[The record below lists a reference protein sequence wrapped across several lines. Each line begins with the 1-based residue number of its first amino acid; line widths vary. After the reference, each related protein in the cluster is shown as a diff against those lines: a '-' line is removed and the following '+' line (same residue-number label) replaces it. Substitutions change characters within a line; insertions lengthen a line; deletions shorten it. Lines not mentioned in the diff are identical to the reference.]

1 MPPALSVLNDFG
13 LNYSNTITNLN
24 HHKSMKLF
32 SHEGLCKPKKHSKKT
47 YNIMRLSVVL
57 YMLAI
62 FCSSAS
68 VSYSQDTEISLNLR
82 NVTVAQALDE
92 IRNQS
97 DYSIWYKNDEIDL
110 SKKIS
115 ITLSKQNINHVMHQI
130 LDNQGLSYTIE
141 ERHIVIF
148 KKHEN
153 EIKQEKREITGVV
166 TDSNGEPIIGANI
179 VERGTTNGCIT
190 DLDGKFKLQIAS
202 KAVLQISYIGFNTQE
217 VAITK
222 QTHLAVSL
230 KEDTQTLDE
239 VVVVGYGTM
248 KKSDLTGSVTSLKS
262 ETITLGYAQSP
273 DVALRGKTAG
283 VQIINNSGQP
293 GAGATV
299 RIRGNSSILG
309 SNDPLYVVDGVPLDG
324 GGSAEGLQGVVASPL
339 TIINPSDIESLEVLK
354 DASATAIYGSRGA
367 NGVVMITTKRGK
379 EGAFLAN
386 LNVTSGFQQV
396 EKRLKLTSPEQWVEL
411 WNESMD
417 YKNGGNGKYDVN
429 NLPARTD
436 WQDALFRTAWVQN
449 YELSFTGGNEKLRY
463 MLSGGYSSQDGII
476 LNTDFKRYSIRAN
489 LENKFTKW
497 LTIGANISA
506 TRTESNQAEQGTIDS
521 NTAIGLI
528 SLASPIVPIR
538 KEDGSYE
545 QYVDVEGVRENPYA
559 SITEIKNIDARNRFI
574 SNLYAEI
581 SILKDLRFRTNLAID
596 VADSKSS
603 NYIPSYI
610 AEGKGTQ
617 GSATLGSYNKIY
629 WNSTNTLTYIKTFD
643 QIHSLNAMVGA
654 EWQKDK
660 VQRFQ
665 TKAIGFANDNAQF
678 DNLGEAT
685 SYSSTSGFSA
695 WQMESYMTR
704 INYSLMNKYSFTFT
718 GRLDGSSRFGRDHK
732 YAFFPSAAFAWRL
745 SEEAFLKN
753 VDWVSNLK
761 ARLSYGSSGEQGI
774 PMYQTLST
782 LSPSLVY
789 VGKDL
794 NTGYFPTRAADPSLK
809 WERTNQI
816 NTGFDIGLIG
826 NRLSLTLDYYYKR
839 TSDLLYYKALP
850 GSSGFTSMLQN
861 IGTIDNKGFEIALD
875 ARLIDKKAFKWDIN
889 INNSINRN
897 KVIELG
903 EGRDEIINPTGGIS
917 GGDIKSQ
924 PSILKVG
931 HPLGLLYGYQSD
943 GVIYDEAESALAKKM
958 GQIQYAPGELKIRD
972 VNEDSRI
979 TDEDKTIIG
988 DANPDFTG
996 GMTNTFTY
1004 KGFQLN
1010 VLCQWV
1016 VGNDIMSIQHLMNQ
1030 RLVLG
1035 YNATQDWYDTRWSE
1049 QAPSRTEPRAGY
1061 DVRAYP
1067 DVSYQVFK
1075 GSFFRINNVSLS
1087 YSLPRTVID
1096 RVKLNNLKFSVA
1108 VDNLYTFTNYP
1119 SWSPDVSSMGGNV
1132 MGQGIDAASYP
1143 TPRTVTFGINVGF

>member
-1 MPPALSVLNDFG
+1 MPPTLSVLNDFSQ
-13 LNYSNTITNLN
+13 NYSNTITNLN

-32 SHEGLCKPKKHSKKT
+32 SQERFYVPKVHLKKT
-47 YNIMRLSVVL
+47 YNTMKLSVVL
-57 YMLAI
+57 YTFTI
-62 FCSSAS
+62 FFASAS
-68 VSYSQDTEISLNLR
+68 MGYSQKAELSLNLR
-82 NVTVAQALDE
+82 NATVVQALDE
-92 IRNQS
+92 IKRQS
-97 DYSIWYKNDEIDL
+97 DYSIWFKNDEVDL

-115 ITLSKQNINHVMHQI
+115 LHLSKQNINQVLHEI

-148 KKHEN
+148 KKN
-153 EIKQEKREITGVV
+153 GQEIPQEKRGIKGIV
-166 TDSNGEPIIGANI
+166 TDSNGEPVIGANI
-179 VERGTTNGCIT
+179 IEKGTTNGTVT
-190 DLDGKFKLQIAS
+190 DLNGTFTLQIAS
-202 KAVLQISYIGFNTQE
+202 KATVQISYIGFNTQE
-217 VAITK
+217 VPVTK
-222 QTHLAVSL
+222 QTHLTIDL
-230 KEDTQTLDE
+230 KEDSQTLDE

-248 KKSDLTGSVTSLKS
+248 KKSDLTGSVSSLKS
-262 ETITLGYAQSP
+262 ETITLGYSQSP

-283 VQIINNSGQP
+283 VQITNNSGQP

-309 SNDPLYVVDGVPLDG
+309 SNDPLYVIDGVPLDG
-324 GGSAEGLQGVVASPL
+324 GGSADGLQGVGASPL
-339 TIINPSDIESLEVLK
+339 TIINPSDIESMEILK

-379 EGAFLAN
+379 EGAFIAN

-396 EKRLKLTSPEQWVEL
+396 ERRLDLTTPEQWAEL

-417 YKNGGNGKYDVN
+417 YKNGGNGKYDLH

-436 WQDALFRTAWVQN
+436 WQDALFRTAWIQN

-463 MLSGGYSSQDGII
+463 MLSGGYASQDGII
-476 LNTDFKRYSIRAN
+476 LNTDFKRYSIRTN
-489 LENKFTKW
+489 IENKFTKW
-497 LTIGANISA
+497 LTVGANLSA
-506 TRTESNQAEQGTIDS
+506 TRTESHQAEQGSIDS

-545 QYVDVEGVRENPYA
+545 PYVDIEGVRENPYA

-574 SNLYAEI
+574 SNVYAEI
-581 SILKDLRFRTNLAID
+581 TLLKDVRFRTNLAID
-596 VADSKSS
+596 VADSKSN
-603 NYIPSYI
+603 NYIPTYI
-610 AEGKGTQ
+610 AEGKATQ
-617 GSATLGSYNKIY
+617 GSASLGSYNKIY
-629 WNSTNTLTYIKTFD
+629 WNSTNTLTYIKTFN

-654 EWQKDK
+654 EWQKDR
-660 VQRFQ
+660 VERFQ

-678 DNLGEAT
+678 NNMGEAT
-685 SYSSTSGFSA
+685 SYSASSAYSA

-704 INYSLMNKYSFTFT
+704 INYSLKNKYSFTFT
-718 GRLDGSSRFGRDHK
+718 GRLDGSSRFGKEHK

-745 SEEAFLKN
+745 TEEPFLKN
-753 VDWVSNLK
+753 VTWVSNLK
-761 ARLSYGSSGEQGI
+761 ARVSYGSSGEQGI

-782 LSPSLVY
+782 LASSLVF

-794 NTGYFPTRAADPSLK
+794 NTGYFPTRAADPTLK
-809 WERTNQI
+809 WEKTNQV
-816 NTGFDIGLIG
+816 NAGFDIGLIG

-839 TSDLLYYKALP
+839 TNDLLYYKALP

-861 IGTIDNKGFEIALD
+861 IGVIDNKGFEITLD
-875 ARLIDKKAFKWDIN
+875 ARLIDKKDFKWDIN

-897 KVIELG
+897 KVIDLG
-903 EGRDEIINPTGGIS
+903 DNRDEIINPAGGVV

-943 GVIYDEAESALAKKM
+943 GVIYDEAESTIAKKV

-972 VNEDSRI
+972 VNGDGRI

-996 GMTNTFTY
+996 GMTNTFSY

-1010 VLCQWV
+1010 ILCQWV

-1035 YNATQDWYDTRWSE
+1035 YNATKNWYNTRWSE
-1049 QAPSRTEPRAGY
+1049 SVPSRTEPRAGY

-1075 GSFFRINNVSLS
+1075 GSFFRINNVSAS
-1087 YSLPRTVID
+1087 YSLPKAVVERI
-1096 RVKLNNLKFSVA
+1096 KLSNLKFSVA
-1108 VDNLYTFTNYP
+1108 VDNVYTFTNYP
-1119 SWSPDVSSMGGNV
+1119 GWSPDVSSMAGNV